1 MFKDVLKSIMTDLDR
16 ISKIDKNDLLE
27 DRIKQVVDTSYQS
40 YYNMLKINYDYL
52 LYRDNLKVIK
62 TIKRE
67 RTKMEKRNEV

>member
-67 RTKMEKRNEV
+67 RTKREKRNEV